1 MSRLD
6 YVTIAIVAVC
16 VAALVYL
23 IYMTTNLLGDSGDSG
38 TTAQA
43 TAPATSGE
51 DAGEDTY
58 TFNDGS
64 RTEDSDEAG
73 SQADAGYDNTSGY
86 DYQNGENLD
95 KGQAPAGGST
105 TTASPGEMD
114 TESSRVAEDEY
125 TSRGGAT
132 TSSGSSSSAA
142 SSGQF
147 MVMAGTFTVKA
158 YAQDMEKKL
167 RGLGYN
173 NVVLEPF
180 DRGKFTVVMVDR
192 FNSISEAQ
200 SLVRELKG
208 KGVDSY
214 VKRK

>member
-23 IYMTTNLLGDSGDSG
+23 IYMTTNLLGEPGSDSG
-38 TTAQA
+38 TTTEAV
-43 TAPATSGE
+43 PPGNNE
-51 DAGEDTY
+51 DAGDDTY
-58 TFNDGS
+58 YFNEENKA
-64 RTEDSDEAG
+64 EDIE
-73 SQADAGYDNTSGY
+73 SQADAGSADAGSRSDY
-86 DYQNGENLD
+86 DYQNGEGLD
-95 KGQAPAGGST
+95 KGRSASGTPSTAPSST
-105 TTASPGEMD
+105 SEETD
-114 TESSRVAEDEY
+114 TRSSSVAREEY
-125 TSRGGAT
+125 TARGGAT
-132 TSSGSSSSAA
+132 SGSPASSA
-142 SSGQF
+142 SGDF

-167 RGLGYN
+167 RSMGYN
-173 NVVLEPF
+173 NVILEPF

-192 FNSISEAQ
+192 FSSLSSAQ
-200 SLVRELKG
+200 SLVSELKS